1 MPVETTSDYIR
12 IRVRNLGDF
21 DEKSFRTI
29 DINKSEGIK
38 SVVGKLKSGDGGMVN
53 QNFMFDN
60 EKWTVAEAKKWVKD
74 HGHKIVDQIDLVDLV
89 DSTDSPGDVY
99 SSNFIKRQIFVFSCI
114 SQWSTEYIIRQ
125 LLAMDRESNN
135 EITMFINSPGG
146 EVYQALAII
155 DTMKII
161 KSPVRTVT
169 MGIAASAAAC
179 LASAGKTRLITPTAQ
194 IMIHEASAGVS
205 GAVSTMQETV
215 EQFAKL
221 NEVLVKILAENCN
234 QTVDKIKEAMNKTDK
249 YFTAQEAVSFGLVD
263 RIINDQEAQSL
274 KLSEGISVE
283 GYEFHGKEVQ
293 LLREGRYDHPR
304 YGRIVITKE
313 NLESLKKN
321 FDANV
326 RGQEVSIDYTHD
338 NENGE
343 SPAAFWIKSLEVRKN
358 NDGNGHGLFAKGEFT
373 PKGEK
378 KIAEKEYKYSSADF
392 VIDYVGQDG
401 KHYPYVLRGGT
412 LTNRPFIKNMN
423 PIKLSE
429 EFNPFNKEPG
439 QMNKEELIAAL
450 KGMGIDVSALQTA
463 GDSLTAQVKALEAK
477 IQELSA
483 LPAQKETE
491 IKALKDAL
499 ADANNKIIDAE
510 KTRVFNGLVAEGKCV
525 PAQKDKI
532 MAAFKDGA
540 SIAEVYK
547 DAPVVVA
554 TKPKG
559 NGEEGTDE
567 ELTAEEKLLVEQGQF
582 TKQQILA
589 GRSPQK
595 KEPTAQ
601 K

>member
-1 MPVETTSDYIR
+1 M
-12 IRVRNLGDF
+12 
-21 DEKSFRTI
+21 
-29 DINKSEGIK
+29 
-38 SVVGKLKSGDGGMVN
+38 
-53 QNFMFDN
+53 
-60 EKWTVAEAKKWVKD
+60 
-74 HGHKIVDQIDLVDLV
+74 
-89 DSTDSPGDVY
+89 
-99 SSNFIKRQIFVFSCI
+99 RQVFVFSPI
-114 SQWSTEYIIRQ
+114 DEYTSQFIIRQ
-125 LLAMDRESNN
+125 LLDYDRESAD

-146 EVYQALAII
+146 SIYQMFAII

-161 KSPVRTVT
+161 KSPVRTVV

-179 LASAGKTRLITPTAQ
+179 LASAGKTRLISPTAQ
-194 IMIHEASAGVS
+194 IMIHEASAGVVGS
-205 GAVSTMQETV
+205 VSSMQETV

-221 NEVLVKILAENCN
+221 NETMIEMIAKNCG
-234 QTVDKIKEAMNKTDK
+234 QPVEKVKEAMNKTDK
-249 YFTAQEAVSFGLVD
+249 YFTAQDAVSFGLVD
-263 RIINDQEAQSL
+263 RVINEQEAQAL
-274 KLSEGISVE
+274 KFSDSINVE

-293 LLREGRYDHPR
+293 LLREGRYDHPQ
-304 YGRIVITKE
+304 YGRIVITKK
-313 NLESLKKN
+313 NLESLKNN
-321 FDANV
+321 FDSNV

-358 NDGNGHGLFAKGEFT
+358 DDGNGHGLFAKGEFT
-373 PKGEK
+373 PRGLKLVS
-378 KIAEKEYKYSSADF
+378 EKEYKYSSADF
-392 VIDYVGQDG
+392 VIDYMGQDG

-423 PIKLSE
+423 PIRLSE
-429 EFNPFNKEPG
+429 EFNPLNKEPG
-439 QMNKEELIAAL
+439 EMNKEELIAAL
-450 KGMGIDVSALQTA
+450 KGMGVDVSALQTA